1 MALLLGAFSAG
12 AQSVTQIIGF
22 DSYTLGVDTFDNQA
36 NNQGYF
42 EFDGIRFENYY
53 DVTYNY
59 NTGFSI
65 TNKENDS
72 TGNFTNGHS
81 AITASGYNSANYAM
95 FYGSGG
101 IDFNGLNRG
110 IQGLYVT
117 NGTYAFYSMLEGDA
131 YGKKFGDT
139 VNANG
144 VSDGTNG
151 EDFFKVIFTGIS
163 TTGDTIGQVEFY
175 LADYRFAN
183 DADDYIVDDWTFVDL
198 TSFNSLIASLAR
210 IDIDF
215 ESSDNGMFGMNTP
228 AYVGIDQVTLDAPA
242 GIQENNLELS
252 AYPNPM
258 NDQLFLKGNFDL
270 VQLTSVNGQLIKE
283 LHDVSNVQLNVSE
296 LPKGTYFLRA
306 ISGDKTGVVSLVK

>member
-1 MALLLGAFSAG
+1 MALLVGAFSAG
-12 AQSVTQIIGF
+12 AQSVTQTIGF

-42 EFDGIRFENYY
+42 DFDGIRFENYY
-53 DVTYNY
+53 DVTYDY

-65 TNKENDS
+65 TNKENDT
-72 TGNFTNGHS
+72 TGDYTNGHS
-81 AITASGYNSANYAM
+81 AITAEGYNSSVYSM

-117 NGTYAFYSMLEGDA
+117 NGTYAYFSMLNGDA

-139 VNANG
+139 VNAQG

-163 TTGDTIGQVEFY
+163 TTGDTTAQVEFY

-183 DADDYIVDDWTFVDL
+183 NSQDYILNDWTYVDL
-198 TSFNSLIASLAR
+198 TGLNSLVYSLSR
-210 IDIDF
+210 VDISF
-215 ESSDNGMFGMNTP
+215 ESSDNGMWGMNTP
-228 AYVGIDQVTLDAPA
+228 AYIAIDEVKLDAPA
-242 GIQENNLELS
+242 GLVENSLEL
-252 AYPNPM
+252 AVYPNPM
-258 NDQLFLKGNFDL
+258 RDKIYVPGNFDL
-270 VQLTSVNGQLIKE
+270 LQIIDLNDHVLRQVNWAINE
-283 LHDVSNVQLNVSE
+283 VIDVLE
-296 LPKGTYFLRA
+296 LPQGAYILKAYSNDQTAHL
-306 ISGDKTGVVSLVK
+306 SLVK